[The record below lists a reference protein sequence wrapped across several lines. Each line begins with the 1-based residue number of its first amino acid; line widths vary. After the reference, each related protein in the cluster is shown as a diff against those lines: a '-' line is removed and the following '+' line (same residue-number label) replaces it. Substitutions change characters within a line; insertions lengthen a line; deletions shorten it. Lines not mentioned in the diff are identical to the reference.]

1 MRAAVP
7 ATRCEPPA
15 QIDQCL
21 ADECSMS
28 SVKSESHAGSMSP
41 VARPA
46 ITCTAKSCQRL
57 WTKTYEK
64 AQPADA
70 RKPSMRHER
79 TCSWNHG
86 RVPMSVITMPV
97 AIENTAKAM
106 PASRMLPPTFSVKA
120 EYIGTSMDS
129 AKVVRKLIF
138 RSSRA
143 SRETDFN
150 IIEAKPRRA
159 RELYAVP
166 GRGAERVF
174 PTFSWEG
181 RPA

>member
-1 MRAAVP
+1 
-7 ATRCEPPA
+7 
-15 QIDQCL
+15 
-21 ADECSMS
+21 MS
-28 SVKSESHAGSMSP
+28 Q
-41 VARPA
+41 VARSA
-46 ITCTAKSCQRL
+46 ITCTVKSCYGL
-57 WTKTYEK
+57 LTKSYEK
-64 AQPADA
+64 SQHADA

-150 IIEAKPRRA
+150 IVEAKPRRA
-159 RELYAVP
+159 RELYAVL
-166 GRGAERVF
+166 GRLDERLF
-174 PTFSWEG
+174 PATAATPP
-181 RPA
+181 RA

>member
-28 SVKSESHAGSMSP
+28 SVKRQSHAGSMSP

-46 ITCTAKSCQRL
+46 ITCTAKSCHL
-57 WTKTYEK
+57 FWTKTYDRSQHAEAK
-64 AQPADA
+64 
-70 RKPSMRHER
+70 KPMMRHDR

-86 RVPMSVITMPV
+86 RVPMSEMTAPV
-97 AIENTAKAM
+97 AMENMAKAM

-120 EYIGTSMDS
+120 VYIGTSMDS

-150 IIEAKPRRA
+150 IIEA
-159 RELYAVP
+159 
-166 GRGAERVF
+166 
-174 PTFSWEG
+174 
-181 RPA
+181 